1 MARSRSRFGS
11 RPAARPSRMLP
22 LLVAALGFGAVG
34 AALVSQ
40 YVFDML
46 PCPWCTF
53 QRLLFLV
60 IALLALLCALLP
72 RGWFAR
78 IMAALGMLACA
89 GGVASALWQHFVA
102 AKSAS
107 CAMTFADRV
116 MNTLGLFTL
125 SPEVF
130 APQANCAD
138 AAVNLLV
145 LPYEFYSLALYLL
158 CAALLA
164 LVIRRA

>member
-1 MARSRSRFGS
+1 MARSSRSS
-11 RPAARPSRMLP
+11 RPRAGRGLP
-22 LLVAALGFGAVG
+22 LAVAALGFGAVG

-53 QRLLFLV
+53 QRLLFIV
-60 IALLALLCALLP
+60 IGLCALLCALLP
-72 RGWFAR
+72 RGGFAR
-78 IMAALGMLACA
+78 GVASLGLLTCA
-89 GGVASALWQHFVA
+89 GGVTSALWQHFVA

-116 MNTLGLFTL
+116 MNALGLFTL

-138 AAVNLLV
+138 AAVKLLGV
-145 LPYEFYSLALYLL
+145 PYEFYSLALFLV

-164 LVIRRA
+164 VVIRRA